1 MLHVK
6 ALKDSGLQLD
16 LMFIIFRKY
25 GPYEIIIKH
34 HQTSKKTQLKS
45 DLNIFNK
52 TTLFEACSSFKTR
65 TRRENMKVF
74 AACHIAAF

>member
-16 LMFIIFRKY
+16 LMYIIFRKY

-34 HQTSKKTQLKS
+34 HQTSKKNAT
-45 DLNIFNK
+45 
-52 TTLFEACSSFKTR
+52 E
-65 TRRENMKVF
+65 E
-74 AACHIAAF
+74 